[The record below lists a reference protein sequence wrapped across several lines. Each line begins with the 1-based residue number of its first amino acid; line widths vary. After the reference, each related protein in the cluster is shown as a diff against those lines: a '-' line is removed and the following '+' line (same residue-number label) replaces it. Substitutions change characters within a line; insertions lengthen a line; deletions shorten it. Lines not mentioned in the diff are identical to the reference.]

1 MHDDV
6 VKKELLAELEEAKH
20 DALCSSLQDIQAEMA
35 LWSWDQAKNNV
46 WLRMAKGLQVGGEV
60 GKEVTISLPNS
71 MEADDAG
78 RSTEWANITRHI
90 RTVAHRLQE
99 LDHHC
104 IEDETTPLHID
115 STLWSMEKAECA
127 KLAHGVR
134 AFWTV
139 GRTLW
144 QQGIRSVTQLEQI
157 HCKNIRVPATL
168 TRGQAMANAET
179 LRSEVARPQRIRCI
193 LPRGIPGIT
202 DQAAQKFQGLL
213 DLIDWVGM
221 TSVTGAGWQH
231 VKDKEMKLSN
241 SNGTKTAQCEACGQ
255 QRWAQQQ
262 CRCKAPDVQDQ
273 SNQQASW
280 LQRLSDR
287 GVQGGTE
294 AWPVARM
301 TAFLEN
307 IETDS
312 DETSRQGKI
321 KELISK
327 QGMHPNSIL
336 EGISKWLQQEST
348 PTQSRTHNIVN
359 GIWQEIRMVSHPIK
373 IKERDHVWTAV
384 QALLEQHG
392 QESDEMKQY
401 RQDMVTLIAEINGRC
416 LLCQTKKEARCLV
429 CNAATC
435 GLCQQNGGQCP
446 ECHQVSVNIMT
457 PKKGEQQG
465 KETRQRKAGTGVVN
479 MHNLGTEF
487 IHSVIGVRWKNTTRG
502 NDRNRP
508 AVEAI
513 EFEAVIRQGAQEER
527 RTLIDDLLRKA
538 DHELPRNLIEAQ
550 PPLMLRIPNSLFEDF
565 QTLFQP
571 GFGDSEWWYRAD
583 RTAYVWTC
591 PKCREIK
598 EQDEVSWT
606 WTDRCR
612 ACAPQK
618 RRKNNRRHN
627 PYRQPKDR
635 SANQPTLRLGVQ
647 CRTADPRYI
656 DLNHKQEGGNFALD
670 GPLLRKILEDMQCS
684 QNETCTKW
692 LTTSQMGFAVTREQN
707 EVDSGRDVAWGK
719 PTARW
724 LAPQATHYIQN
735 LTTDKAQALPMDLR
749 EALNTLLLEWGKYDE
764 KECGKVQGTRF
775 NCGKRTLHWES
786 ASTPRAAYDPD
797 RVPAM
802 QIPRSI
808 NEEWFY
814 NQEVQR
820 QENGNGYVH
829 IQSEAIT
836 RRERIG
842 MDTLQHKEGQ
852 VINTSLTQG
861 WAISSMQWNHLTH
874 QKQWVE
880 DRQALV
886 KVVHQ
891 EAELQEALEQQDVP
905 FPTWRIIRSLQQA
918 CKATRLVGGTLVT
931 APPFFA
937 NAGRGSV
944 TFWGQQQGAMVVLWD
959 TLSAEDKEQWIEEMN
974 MSTEPWVLFR
984 SKTGK
989 TNTSALTTA
998 DVAGT
1003 TANVPGRC
1011 FLTLRPE
1018 RKSTKS
1024 CAKEEVETIKGRAQ
1038 RQKRW
1043 WYKGRIDACIN
1054 TNTMECWTNLDKNCI
1069 TSEDIEHI
1077 KSSWDCEEEKD
1088 ECNLC
1093 FEELEQDYWLGTE
1106 AGQMGAYGF
1115 HGILAATD
1123 GSESNGG
1130 MGAGYVLMQDGNLIV
1145 DHDEREAGAPEM
1157 SKMEKTGTYK
1167 VGREHEGVNSLRAE
1181 LAALERV
1188 LAECDVNRDILCLV
1202 DCQAGLTKLNRWI
1215 GFGRQ
1220 ATLAQDP
1227 NADIMRAILERLHE
1241 RVNCGAATFL
1251 TKIKAHSGE
1260 PLNEV
1265 ADTRAKAGR
1274 ESEDETKIWNQPSD
1288 RLIFSWHT
1296 KTKGNRKGGWS
1307 AGVKKGILT
1316 AGTWIPVHRE
1326 TRVGLKKWCQ
1336 AGFHAPRLNGKEP
1349 NKAFV
1354 SAAKAGL
1361 DTGPKEWQSVWQ
1373 TENIPT
1379 DHNSQQLNED
1389 DAKHPHTSTW
1399 VADFLIREGESR
1411 EELGKWLSNA
1421 NIPGH
1426 RRRHMIQ
1433 AVAGI
1438 FPCNAWLNKIQKHA
1452 TGECDLCKRLW
1463 WKRVSGRN
1471 ATDKV
1476 PQETLGHIQS
1486 AYCLGQQEVV
1496 TEAHNRCRDFIL
1508 SLAAKTSGN
1517 VIASGQ
1523 PEADMK
1529 NLWQNSVQLQQL
1541 GSWITV
1547 ANAAVNASGQNSPKD
1562 QTEAQIAALSRQRFD
1577 GVIINASQ
1585 QEVIILE
1592 VKRTSDRSPDY
1603 CREGRRRAHE
1613 QYGNLIQ
1620 ALGDILRSKRWTLKF
1635 VPIVVGTKSINVA
1648 EWNKGM
1654 EDLRVPEG
1662 QRDKARRQCMQIL
1675 LDAHDLIIRSY
1686 WAQKHGEEDGLAAA
1700 VGQQTR
1706 VHYNVTI

>member
-1 MHDDV
+1 
-6 VKKELLAELEEAKH
+6 
-20 DALCSSLQDIQAEMA
+20 
-35 LWSWDQAKNNV
+35 
-46 WLRMAKGLQVGGEV
+46 
-60 GKEVTISLPNS
+60 
-71 MEADDAG
+71 
-78 RSTEWANITRHI
+78 
-90 RTVAHRLQE
+90 
-99 LDHHC
+99 
-104 IEDETTPLHID
+104 
-115 STLWSMEKAECA
+115 
-127 KLAHGVR
+127 
-134 AFWTV
+134 
-139 GRTLW
+139 
-144 QQGIRSVTQLEQI
+144 
-157 HCKNIRVPATL
+157 
-168 TRGQAMANAET
+168 
-179 LRSEVARPQRIRCI
+179 
-193 LPRGIPGIT
+193 
-202 DQAAQKFQGLL
+202 
-213 DLIDWVGM
+213 
-221 TSVTGAGWQH
+221 
-231 VKDKEMKLSN
+231 
-241 SNGTKTAQCEACGQ
+241 
-255 QRWAQQQ
+255 
-262 CRCKAPDVQDQ
+262 
-273 SNQQASW
+273 
-280 LQRLSDR
+280 
-287 GVQGGTE
+287 
-294 AWPVARM
+294 
-301 TAFLEN
+301 
-307 IETDS
+307 
-312 DETSRQGKI
+312 
-321 KELISK
+321 
-327 QGMHPNSIL
+327 
-336 EGISKWLQQEST
+336 
-348 PTQSRTHNIVN
+348 
-359 GIWQEIRMVSHPIK
+359 
-373 IKERDHVWTAV
+373 
-384 QALLEQHG
+384 
-392 QESDEMKQY
+392 
-401 RQDMVTLIAEINGRC
+401 
-416 LLCQTKKEARCLV
+416 
-429 CNAATC
+429 
-435 GLCQQNGGQCP
+435 
-446 ECHQVSVNIMT
+446 
-457 PKKGEQQG
+457 
-465 KETRQRKAGTGVVN
+465 
-479 MHNLGTEF
+479 
-487 IHSVIGVRWKNTTRG
+487 
-502 NDRNRP
+502 
-508 AVEAI
+508 
-513 EFEAVIRQGAQEER
+513 
-527 RTLIDDLLRKA
+527 
-538 DHELPRNLIEAQ
+538 
-550 PPLMLRIPNSLFEDF
+550 
-565 QTLFQP
+565 
-571 GFGDSEWWYRAD
+571 
-583 RTAYVWTC
+583 
-591 PKCREIK
+591 
-598 EQDEVSWT
+598 
-606 WTDRCR
+606 
-612 ACAPQK
+612 
-618 RRKNNRRHN
+618 
-627 PYRQPKDR
+627 
-635 SANQPTLRLGVQ
+635 
-647 CRTADPRYI
+647 
-656 DLNHKQEGGNFALD
+656 
-670 GPLLRKILEDMQCS
+670 
-684 QNETCTKW
+684 
-692 LTTSQMGFAVTREQN
+692 
-707 EVDSGRDVAWGK
+707 
-719 PTARW
+719 
-724 LAPQATHYIQN
+724 
-735 LTTDKAQALPMDLR
+735 
-749 EALNTLLLEWGKYDE
+749 
-764 KECGKVQGTRF
+764 
-775 NCGKRTLHWES
+775 
-786 ASTPRAAYDPD
+786 
-797 RVPAM
+797 
-802 QIPRSI
+802 
-808 NEEWFY
+808 
-814 NQEVQR
+814 
-820 QENGNGYVH
+820 
-829 IQSEAIT
+829 
-836 RRERIG
+836 
-842 MDTLQHKEGQ
+842 
-852 VINTSLTQG
+852 
-861 WAISSMQWNHLTH
+861 
-874 QKQWVE
+874 
-880 DRQALV
+880 
-886 KVVHQ
+886 
-891 EAELQEALEQQDVP
+891 
-905 FPTWRIIRSLQQA
+905 
-918 CKATRLVGGTLVT
+918 
-931 APPFFA
+931 
-937 NAGRGSV
+937 
-944 TFWGQQQGAMVVLWD
+944 
-959 TLSAEDKEQWIEEMN
+959 
-974 MSTEPWVLFR
+974 
-984 SKTGK
+984 
-989 TNTSALTTA
+989 
-998 DVAGT
+998 
-1003 TANVPGRC
+1003 
-1011 FLTLRPE
+1011 
-1018 RKSTKS
+1018 
-1024 CAKEEVETIKGRAQ
+1024 
-1038 RQKRW
+1038 
-1043 WYKGRIDACIN
+1043 
-1054 TNTMECWTNLDKNCI
+1054 
-1069 TSEDIEHI
+1069 
-1077 KSSWDCEEEKD
+1077 
-1088 ECNLC
+1088 
-1093 FEELEQDYWLGTE
+1093 
-1106 AGQMGAYGF
+1106 MGAYGF

-1202 DCQAGLTKLNRWI
+1202 DCQAGLTKLDRWI

-1307 AGVKKGILT
+1307 AGVRKGILT

-1326 TRVGLKKWCQ
+1326 TRVGLNKWCQ

-1354 SAAKAGL
+1354 SVAKAGL

-1562 QTEAQIAALSRQRFD
+1562 QTEVQIAALSRQRFD

-1635 VPIVVGTKSINVA
+1635 VPIVVGTKSINIA